1 MSEEIP
7 EDTQKTWAKLISYIQ
22 SNVRN
27 NVKKISATFG
37 SMLVTIFGLL
47 LYGVKAGLDWT
58 TILMTLVFAL
68 QPFFNIWINI
78 IFKGEA
84 EIQEREILMLN
95 KELGFMQELSEYQL
109 KIVALKANM
118 NWTDANKI
126 LEEVSKINDEDTT

>member
-1 MSEEIP
+1 MSEKEGSW
-7 EDTQKTWAKLISYIQ
+7 DKLVNYWRTNIK
-22 SNVRN
+22 N

-37 SMLVTIFGLL
+37 SMIVTIFGLI
-47 LYGVKAGLDWT
+47 LYGTKAGLDII

-84 EIQEREILMLN
+84 EIQEREILL
-95 KELGFMQELSEYQL
+95 LTQQLDYGRELSEYQL

-118 NWTDANKI
+118 DWNKANELLDEVKNFD
-126 LEEVSKINDEDTT
+126 EEDKT